1 MKQGWLARSPQ
12 TRIGAFVLAGL
23 CGAIA
28 MAAEVEAVTRLA
40 FADFYQRPIGPRGL
54 EPNARLLALAGARV
68 ELSGF
73 VARTHDAPVSVAIL
87 AATPVT
93 LDDEDEGLAD
103 DLPAAV
109 AYLHATDARIAAAI
123 GACRGAM
130 RVAGRLELGRQPEAD
145 GRASFVR
152 LRADD
157 VQCAR

>member
-1 MKQGWLARSPQ
+1 MKPRWLPIVFLDRAAAVV
-12 TRIGAFVLAGL
+12 TIGL
-23 CGAIA
+23 C
-28 MAAEVEAVTRLA
+28 AAAALAATPEAATRLA
-40 FADFYQRPIGPRGL
+40 FADFYKRPIGPRGL
-54 EPNARLLALAGARV
+54 EPSARLLALAGARV

-73 VARTHDAPVSVAIL
+73 VARSHDAPYALSVL
-87 AATPVT
+87 APVPVT

-103 DLPAAV
+103 DLPASV
-109 AYLHATDARIAAAI
+109 AYLHTDDARVAAAI
-123 GACRGAM
+123 AACRGAM